1 MPSILVLHGFT
12 SHPVLTMGPLP
23 QVLREAGYTVS
34 NPALPGHGTKPE
46 DLKGVKW
53 QDWYRVALEAY
64 RALPEPRGI
73 ASLSVGALIG
83 AKIAAEE
90 GTTAL
95 VAMAPAFGFSDPL
108 ASLAPYVHW
117 LVPRGKGTQSV
128 RDPERKRNSPNYP
141 YFPTTAFVEV
151 LKLRNQIP
159 ELLPKVQAPALVVQ
173 AAHDSTIP
181 EKAVR
186 QYYGLLGSK
195 SKQYQVFTESEHDL
209 LLDAQ
214 ADEAAAFVRDWLI
227 GHLPPDKQ

>member
-1 MPSILVLHGFT
+1 MASILIIHGFT

-23 QVLREAGYTVS
+23 EALRQAGYAIA
-34 NPALPGHGTKPE
+34 NPALPGHGTRPE

-73 ASLSVGALIG
+73 AALSVGALIG

-90 GTTAL
+90 GTAAL
-95 VAMAPAFGFSDPL
+95 VAMAPAYGFSDPL
-108 ASLAPYVHW
+108 APLAPYVHW
-117 LVPRGKGTQSV
+117 LIPRGKGTQSV
-128 RDPERKRNSPNYP
+128 RDPQRKLNSPNYP

-159 ELLPKVQAPALVVQ
+159 SLLGQVKSPALVVQ

-186 QYYGLLGSK
+186 QYYSLLGSQRK
-195 SKQYQVFTESEHDL
+195 EYKVFRESEHDL
-209 LLDAQ
+209 LLDTQ
-214 ADEAAAFVRDWLI
+214 ADETAAFVRDWLL
-227 GHLPPDKQ
+227 GVLPVR